1 MYAETYKKLKE
12 KYNFDNFEIA
22 AEVIEK
28 YFGDL
33 FRLSVV
39 ESELEKGRTDSSYMR
54 LFDRCMR
61 ELKDLYTAG
70 EVVEKLYDVLNH
82 PDMKALMLHQ
92 FVFVPEAGSQRSAQ
106 AGFLEKL
113 AVGDLKEVGESLT
126 FLDMKRLV
134 KGLEHLKS
142 GRYFFG
148 PSAARVSVAHAY
160 HLAAMSPA
168 TIAQLKRDNQ
178 ALLVNFNLNPKGT
191 PKWGVVDLAGNRIF
205 CETPL
210 TEPEKRALKDHLRLD
225 DPEFVGGRADGLA
238 STGYTALAWLD
249 KEITHAWNFDVD
261 ADFTAT
267 LKDFLFTLFGGDST
281 SITYC
286 LTAGEA
292 ARFSTEAFRHLLHM
306 AGYHD
311 DETLLTG
318 GTIFTRSGHIS
329 TLGKL
334 RGKEYTP
341 GDLTAVLQAYQENR
355 LRLYDIDRDY
365 YSSMRTLVVGFDNT
379 LTQLGHIVQDK
390 DSSTLTVPPVIDFDR
405 LDRDHESYC
414 RPTNTNPAHLRA
426 RSSTDEYNPTGIRTR
441 EENVAVMMVF
451 AFIRAKSK
459 KRLLTI
465 DLPERFQ
472 LTEEEQQFVTRTLLQ
487 NPFVTEL
494 EVGAN
499 RSLQAVKEALI
510 PTLARNRWLA
520 ACGYRPP
527 LIDNFWKQAAK
538 HWLIHLHE
546 QPTIL
551 EAKTEHESFK
561 RCVLEMGV
569 QGLDHALKFL
579 ADPLQRDFLDSI
591 YGADKRVFYA
601 ACPATDY
608 PAYLG
613 MLLDHL
619 RARAYFPFNELGI
632 AYQPGNDRPLIELLG
647 EINRLEQFEQVTL
660 TECLKDKRACR
671 DFLTQLIE
679 IADREK
685 WVGLVVIPELQD
697 QDNVD
702 EDTRQLRVLYTLL
715 NDVILRNRHQ
725 HASDQLLERINGI
738 VADYGRLGPRAEAM
752 PHETPSEVADAGD
765 LHDVIHGAIGR
776 LPHDFQ
782 LPIRKSGA
790 VQLQMQMQQ
799 QIEQV
804 RQVQQEKQR
813 VVLTTIEQPIAG
825 DLIDHHN
832 IDRLLGGFWEEYS
845 RENPIEARA
854 ATLRSGGESL
864 LQGFFHTWINAN
876 PAVEASEVIRKM
888 TPDAAKALLR
898 KHTRLPSGLNPE
910 NLPKG
915 FYTQR
920 SEDGYLILCYSPE
933 LAYINPPNAL
943 TIDLDVRPPMAEAW
957 EGDFRQFNLEK
968 YRAGGGRLDGE
979 DWLNIALFAQLQPPR
994 DYMADFEAFYRKN
1007 SALFPSTGGFFGRSG
1022 LSSSHR
1028 DKIIR
1033 HWLVFLQVWQYAGPE
1048 GIGEF
1053 LAKDERDFHLAIP
1066 HAFDILL
1073 QRQPGELREWASER
1087 FRENEHFLRALG
1099 QIYYQYG
1106 DAGVNNFLS
1115 MLRHAE
1121 TNLGSEFLRVFARSV
1136 LSASP
1141 NFNCFIS
1148 ERFFTAMGDMMEK
1161 LKPVS
1166 ARGQLHAW
1174 QTILEL
1180 HMTAVGW
1187 ETVEKLWRGFEHFT
1201 AELTDM
1207 GIELHGDEFDGLRPE
1222 NMLVSMDRI
1231 LASLKQIPSQ
1241 DDKIR
1246 FIQQLHE
1253 LDLTHGGVHYALQHE
1268 GFKHFDRELE
1278 LYDFEKGTPTYA
1290 SDLTD
1295 LYRWMGTTA
1304 ALNMKRALASKPQFG
1319 HHDFRVLTER
1329 LGNDRVTSKDS
1340 LMWLLHTQ
1348 YPIGDIAGVLDA
1360 VEELPSEFQAR
1371 IARHLHHAVYRL
1383 GNSNLAIRLESMQA
1397 LAAQGFDPELLVR
1410 HPNGTFL
1417 EAATILH
1424 QARRWQSPDVERMM
1438 ALFAEDIHKE
1448 AAYPDY
1454 LYTQGYKLAT
1464 LFGVYRSVQ
1473 LQQFYQATADLKPV
1487 VRQEL
1492 NLLITQL
1499 LSIDYTTTGEHL
1511 PELVQPENWEALLV
1525 CVQEMQGD
1533 LAHTAEHRI
1542 AFIERLNAQGIQF
1555 KYSKSGAFRTL
1566 NSRAEEGPGDLGFFV
1581 DHDARLWEF
1590 MQNHLVVPSA
1600 YDAAG
1605 AKEALLPTIRFLKR
1619 LQLNRTYLN
1628 EIEPLLASLE
1638 TTKGGGYWSVDYFY
1652 GLLRALQPENDQ
1664 TSFPISLLKVM
1675 LQEPAIAAKP
1685 IDSVEKEFPT
1695 VLIPHIK
1702 TILQNTEFD
1711 RNQQATLCQIA
1722 LREYAWNGSVA
1733 KLPQIMATLSSPL
1746 YKDSR
1751 GYALEILAKSTH
1763 FSELESRFEKCCR
1776 LLQHPYA
1783 TEEGFVGQWTDISAL
1798 WLKALSTRK
1807 NEEDLYDRI
1816 ASDFVDDEERQ
1827 ALILKIIAYSSL
1839 RPGLRDTDTYQYQLN
1854 KKAPKLAQRLG
1865 DMSLEDLKLLAQ
1877 CYPQEPAPSAEDIL
1891 HLIKK
1896 HERDGLEWA
1905 ACLDGFLRTPYPEPR
1920 ADYGFVA
1927 SLRDYDLQRMIA
1939 ETKVSGADARQ
1950 GLSAK
1955 DAARLTLIFSYLK
1968 QFESGAQR
1976 IEGVGKPIGKMSQE
1990 ELATAYRRLSEASKR
2005 EPDNDALRAQVWA
2018 VLFEVLGRTTRKYP
2032 HLAQQ
2037 FALIANDVCVNAD
2050 TRVLQLATG
2059 EGKSH
2064 FVAMRAARNAGLG
2077 KMVDVCTAKRTLA
2090 ERDLKDYQSFFDY
2103 LGLTTSYIHP
2113 KSLRETYMRSQ
2124 IHYTTTGDLSLFL
2137 DEQSYRGMPI
2147 VIPRDQRVGLF
2158 DEFDFIRFE
2167 EGRKT
2172 EYNYAQP
2179 TGKTPKQMTWF
2190 YQAVNAF
2197 YKANQEELV
2206 EGIDIDIL
2214 QQFAD
2219 FLLREAHE
2227 NEERQNLVRQMAR
2240 DPLQLAQWLQSAHEA
2255 HELVWGI
2262 GFTVRDVTIEIG
2274 DESYPMREI
2283 IPLSA
2288 DNQPMVGSTFSAGV
2302 HQLLAVRLNTEAKAL
2317 PADTDPRKKA
2327 QNFHIHAESHIVS
2340 SQVAAERMRQLWGS
2354 WEGFSGT
2361 ISAAQ
2366 ATTLYRERR
2375 TQVLHV
2381 PTNQRDLRFWH
2392 KPEFFTSDL
2401 PREAETRAQAEEKR
2415 MEAVVKQIR
2424 LCLKNKQSM
2433 LFSCRNDAHVKELEA
2448 LLRARLTPDELE
2460 QFLFY
2465 TNEDERTPAQVLEE
2479 KQTQEAWRGG
2489 KKQRAMALVASGFG
2503 RGDNVGVEAVFLFD
2517 VNDNNDK
2524 LQKGGRTA
2532 RNGEEGEVFQFYLAR
2547 DLEAEEAHLWD
2558 IIDAVAPD
2566 VLEEIRG
2573 KFIAGGLL
2581 EHEAD
2586 AEITLSPEEQQ
2597 FERVMHLREYIFSLQ
2612 NAPNQGYRSAIAQ
2625 LSSWAMTLLGQVDD
2639 ADVRQELTTFFS
2651 FHLKELEKIWIE
2663 ISGSAQS
2670 IDDKIITIK
2679 RIIKERTIPEFVER
2693 YREKT
2698 ERDVEPYRFEP
2709 HTPVQIDLVVSPP
2722 PAKPTEKD
2730 KLIAA
2735 ICSVMTR
2742 LQGWDLT
2749 DAKTAEI
2756 PEKIQSLAEH
2766 GDERHLRKFAQD
2778 VAACRSAKEFI
2789 NILRINHRQMQHPS
2803 PAWVEALEASEL
2815 SIEADEFLEGV
2826 EERLKLE
2833 FAGLLG
2839 KLLPELQEGIIN
2851 TLSKSSLEE
2860 RDTRIQQA
2868 LPILRYLAC
2877 FSEEEQDNWGM
2888 EYIEYL
2894 ANIQREIPEE
2904 VLKAYLG
2911 ESRPMSY
2918 RDFIALWGL
2927 AKSVDYEGCPLPA
2940 VLSQLEHSLK
2950 GDSEHRL
2957 RTLLDWQLLSSGM
2970 KEQDAAAFLMDF
2982 SRAMQQFTE
2991 GKDWDIFASLVKK
3004 TKAWWN
3010 VTEGEHQPALKT
3022 LWQHLSAYGDHLPDI
3037 NDFMRWSM
3045 GLGGKSW
3052 YQILNVGL
3060 QSSLTASQLNEHAEQ
3075 FRQFWQHLDLFD
3087 IKKTEKTAQFGKCCQ
3102 GIANAYQLITK
3113 TEADQERL
3121 RAQLLS
3127 LDGARIRLLTQFI
3140 NKNLENLQ
3148 EFPQVFATLLDH
3160 FADEAI
3166 SVERLQPFAEIL
3178 ETAMEYQGDY
3188 PDTLNDLLANFAR
3201 VRPALFGLDDERFER
3216 IMRLTQENL
3225 EWFLQ
3230 YPQAHAAL
3238 LRDITNPDLPLPRF
3252 DRLSSLIVNHAL
3264 PLQEAHPDTIQALLT
3279 RLERAMP
3286 QLITLDDETFNLVMD
3301 SSERRMASFLDY
3313 PTVHDALLNYAF
3325 DEDRALESM
3334 RTLEFILNHAVKLK
3348 RAHAEISME
3357 HLLAGVERF
3366 RNKDESVLK
3375 EELRL
3380 LQASDGSPHPL
3391 FDNAAETL
3399 THAIPIASKDQ
3410 VREVVVSFYQAAKDT
3425 EGQAGAMLNHPDVRE
3440 LFTFSPYESD
3450 TIRDKRI
3457 IWMHLLHNQVFVTE
3471 GVGPADGHPYVWN
3484 RAHNN
3489 ALTQAGFEQYT
3500 RHMRTVME
3508 EGRVATDVNH
3518 TRDLTVTQQR
3528 RLLQLTSEF
3537 EIIGTRLPE
3546 ARRAPDTQWGDLSA
3560 KLHHLVGQYQATWF
3574 KSIDR
3579 RVIASQLTE
3588 QVDRI
3593 MEDSEGSGLPVSRYQ
3608 LVLAAIHQAKMQIVE
3623 YDTERNKSRW
3633 SWFKFNRSGQSR
3645 LYNTINQM
3653 QDEVLRCW
3661 SQDIGDVRALQS
3673 YEAFNRQEFIDLTK
3687 CLQKSVKAHWEE
3699 TRYVSYDDRYNGF
3712 SRRIGNF
3719 FTRQETKNA
3728 FDRLMQAVDA
3738 FVADHPSDGG
3748 FPPHVSEISA
3758 DEVEKLLEELHRDLP
3773 RMPGHIATLVK
3784 EVLARGDS
3792 LATHLRQQGS
3802 YDEVRSTAI
3811 LRGPAVGFGAE
3822 E

>member
-1 MYAETYKKLKE
+1 
-12 KYNFDNFEIA
+12 
-22 AEVIEK
+22 
-28 YFGDL
+28 
-33 FRLSVV
+33 
-39 ESELEKGRTDSSYMR
+39 
-54 LFDRCMR
+54 
-61 ELKDLYTAG
+61 
-70 EVVEKLYDVLNH
+70 
-82 PDMKALMLHQ
+82 
-92 FVFVPEAGSQRSAQ
+92 
-106 AGFLEKL
+106 
-113 AVGDLKEVGESLT
+113 
-126 FLDMKRLV
+126 
-134 KGLEHLKS
+134 
-142 GRYFFG
+142 
-148 PSAARVSVAHAY
+148 
-160 HLAAMSPA
+160 
-168 TIAQLKRDNQ
+168 
-178 ALLVNFNLNPKGT
+178 
-191 PKWGVVDLAGNRIF
+191 
-205 CETPL
+205 
-210 TEPEKRALKDHLRLD
+210 
-225 DPEFVGGRADGLA
+225 
-238 STGYTALAWLD
+238 
-249 KEITHAWNFDVD
+249 
-261 ADFTAT
+261 
-267 LKDFLFTLFGGDST
+267 
-281 SITYC
+281 
-286 LTAGEA
+286 
-292 ARFSTEAFRHLLHM
+292 
-306 AGYHD
+306 
-311 DETLLTG
+311 
-318 GTIFTRSGHIS
+318 
-329 TLGKL
+329 
-334 RGKEYTP
+334 
-341 GDLTAVLQAYQENR
+341 
-355 LRLYDIDRDY
+355 
-365 YSSMRTLVVGFDNT
+365 
-379 LTQLGHIVQDK
+379 
-390 DSSTLTVPPVIDFDR
+390 
-405 LDRDHESYC
+405 
-414 RPTNTNPAHLRA
+414 
-426 RSSTDEYNPTGIRTR
+426 
-441 EENVAVMMVF
+441 
-451 AFIRAKSK
+451 
-459 KRLLTI
+459 
-465 DLPERFQ
+465 
-472 LTEEEQQFVTRTLLQ
+472 
-487 NPFVTEL
+487 
-494 EVGAN
+494 
-499 RSLQAVKEALI
+499 
-510 PTLARNRWLA
+510 
-520 ACGYRPP
+520 
-527 LIDNFWKQAAK
+527 
-538 HWLIHLHE
+538 
-546 QPTIL
+546 
-551 EAKTEHESFK
+551 
-561 RCVLEMGV
+561 
-569 QGLDHALKFL
+569 
-579 ADPLQRDFLDSI
+579 
-591 YGADKRVFYA
+591 
-601 ACPATDY
+601 
-608 PAYLG
+608 
-613 MLLDHL
+613 
-619 RARAYFPFNELGI
+619 
-632 AYQPGNDRPLIELLG
+632 
-647 EINRLEQFEQVTL
+647 
-660 TECLKDKRACR
+660 
-671 DFLTQLIE
+671 
-679 IADREK
+679 
-685 WVGLVVIPELQD
+685 
-697 QDNVD
+697 
-702 EDTRQLRVLYTLL
+702 
-715 NDVILRNRHQ
+715 
-725 HASDQLLERINGI
+725 
-738 VADYGRLGPRAEAM
+738 
-752 PHETPSEVADAGD
+752 
-765 LHDVIHGAIGR
+765 
-776 LPHDFQ
+776 
-782 LPIRKSGA
+782 
-790 VQLQMQMQQ
+790 MQQ

-825 DLIDHHN
+825 DLIDYRN
-832 IDRLLGGFWEEYS
+832 IDRLLGDFWTEYS
-845 RENPIEARA
+845 RENPVEVRA
-854 ATLRSGGESL
+854 ATLRRGGESV

-876 PAVEASEVIRKM
+876 PAIEASEAIRKM

-920 SEDGYLILCYSPE
+920 SEEGYLILCYSPE

-943 TIDLDVRPPMAEAW
+943 TIDLDVRTPMAEAW
-957 EGDFRQFNLEK
+957 EGDFRQFNLGK
-968 YRAGGGRLDGE
+968 YRAGVGRLEGE

-994 DYMADFEAFYRKN
+994 DYTADFEAFYRKN
-1007 SALFPSTGGFFGRSG
+1007 SALFPSTGGFFGVGGG
-1022 LSSSHR
+1022 LSAAHR

-1033 HWLVFLQVWQYAGPE
+1033 HWLVFLQVWQYAGLD
-1048 GIGEF
+1048 GVREF
-1053 LAKDERDFHLAIP
+1053 LAKDERDFHLPIP

-1073 QRQPGELREWASER
+1073 QRQPMELRDWASER
-1087 FRENEHFLRALG
+1087 FRDNEHFLRALG
-1099 QIYYQYG
+1099 QVYYQYG
-1106 DAGVNNFLS
+1106 DEGVNNFLS

-1121 TNLGSEFLRVFARSV
+1121 INLGREFLEVFAGAV
-1136 LSASP
+1136 LRASP

-1174 QTILEL
+1174 QTILQL
-1180 HMTAVGW
+1180 HMAAVGW
-1187 ETVEKLWRGFEHFT
+1187 ENVEKLWRGFEYFT
-1201 AELTDM
+1201 AELADM
-1207 GIELHGDEFDGLRPE
+1207 GIELRGDEFDRLRPE

-1231 LASLKQIPSQ
+1231 LASLRQIPSQ

-1246 FIQQLHE
+1246 FIQQLHA

-1278 LYDFEKGTPTYA
+1278 LHDFEKGTPTYS
-1290 SDLTD
+1290 SDLAE
-1295 LYRWMGTTA
+1295 LYRWVGDIA

-1319 HHDFRVLTER
+1319 HHDFGILTAR
-1329 LGNDRVTSKDS
+1329 LGNDSVASKDG

-1360 VEELPSEFQAR
+1360 VEALPPDFQAR

-1417 EAATILH
+1417 EAVTILH
-1424 QARRWQSPDVERMM
+1424 QARRWQSPDIERMM
-1438 ALFAEDIHKE
+1438 ALFSEDIHKE

-1473 LQQFYQATADLKPV
+1473 LQQFYRATADLKPV

-1511 PELVQPENWEALLV
+1511 SALVQPENWQALLD
-1525 CVQEMQGD
+1525 CIQAMQGD

-1600 YDAAG
+1600 YDAAH

-1685 IDSVEKEFPT
+1685 IDSVEKEFPA

-1702 TILQNTEFD
+1702 AILQNTEFD

-1733 KLPQIMATLSSPL
+1733 KLPEIMATLSSPL

-1783 TEEGFVGQWTDISAL
+1783 TDEGFVGQWTDISAL

-1865 DMSLEDLKLLAQ
+1865 DMSLDDLKLLAQ

-1939 ETKVSGADARQ
+1939 ETKVSGDEARQ
-1950 GLSAK
+1950 GLSAE

-1968 QFESGAQR
+1968 QLESGAQR

-1990 ELATAYRRLSEASKR
+1990 ELAIAYRRLSEASKR

-2077 KMVDVCTAKRTLA
+2077 KTVDVCTAKRTLA

-2113 KSLRETYMRSQ
+2113 KSSRETYMGSQ

-2137 DEQSYRGMPI
+2137 DEQSYRGTPI

-2197 YKANQEELV
+2197 YKANQEDLV
-2206 EGIDIDIL
+2206 AGINRDKL

-2219 FLLREAHE
+2219 FLLRETHE

-2317 PADTDPRKKA
+2317 PADADPRKKA

-2366 ATTLYRERR
+2366 ATTLYRERG

-2392 KPEFFTSDL
+2392 KPEFFASDL
-2401 PREAETRAQAEEKR
+2401 AREEEARAQAEERR

-2547 DLEAEEAHLWD
+2547 DLETEEARLWQ
-2558 IIDAVAPD
+2558 IIEAVAPD
-2566 VLEEIRG
+2566 AREEIRD

-2581 EHEAD
+2581 EDGADDETDHGSEAEDD
-2586 AEITLSPEEQQ
+2586 AEIALSPEEQR

-2639 ADVRQELTTFFS
+2639 ADARQELTTFFS

-2663 ISGSAQS
+2663 ISGSDRS
-2670 IDDKIITIK
+2670 IDEKIVAIK
-2679 RIIKERTIPEFVER
+2679 DIIATRTIPEFVER
-2693 YREKT
+2693 YHEKT

-2742 LQGWDLT
+2742 LRDWDLT

-2766 GDERHLRKFAQD
+2766 EDERHLRKFAQD
-2778 VAACRSAKEFI
+2778 VAACPSAQEFI
-2789 NILRINHRQMQHPS
+2789 NILRINYRQMQHPS
-2803 PAWVEALEASEL
+2803 TAWEAALEASEL

-2851 TLSKSSLEE
+2851 TLSKSALEE
-2860 RDTRIQQA
+2860 RDTRIHQA
-2868 LPILRYLAC
+2868 LPILRYLAR
-2877 FSEEEQDNWGM
+2877 FNEEEQDKWGVEYV
-2888 EYIEYL
+2888 EYI
-2894 ANIQREIPEE
+2894 ATIQREIPEAI
-2904 VLKAYLG
+2904 LHAYLG

-2927 AKSVDYEGCPLPA
+2927 AKSVDYEDCPLPMM
-2940 VLSQLEHSLK
+2940 LSQLEQSLK

-2957 RTLLDWQLLSSGM
+2957 RTLLDWQLLSAGM
-2970 KEQDAAAFLMDF
+2970 KQQDAAAFLMDF

-3004 TKAWWN
+3004 QK
-3010 VTEGEHQPALKT
+3010 P
-3022 LWQHLSAYGDHLPDI
+3022 
-3037 NDFMRWSM
+3037 
-3045 GLGGKSW
+3045 GG
-3052 YQILNVGL
+3052 
-3060 QSSLTASQLNEHAEQ
+3060 
-3075 FRQFWQHLDLFD
+3075 
-3087 IKKTEKTAQFGKCCQ
+3087 
-3102 GIANAYQLITK
+3102 
-3113 TEADQERL
+3113 
-3121 RAQLLS
+3121 
-3127 LDGARIRLLTQFI
+3127 
-3140 NKNLENLQ
+3140 
-3148 EFPQVFATLLDH
+3148 
-3160 FADEAI
+3160 
-3166 SVERLQPFAEIL
+3166 
-3178 ETAMEYQGDY
+3178 M
-3188 PDTLNDLLANFAR
+3188 
-3201 VRPALFGLDDERFER
+3201 
-3216 IMRLTQENL
+3216 
-3225 EWFLQ
+3225 
-3230 YPQAHAAL
+3230 
-3238 LRDITNPDLPLPRF
+3238 
-3252 DRLSSLIVNHAL
+3252 
-3264 PLQEAHPDTIQALLT
+3264 
-3279 RLERAMP
+3279 
-3286 QLITLDDETFNLVMD
+3286 
-3301 SSERRMASFLDY
+3301 
-3313 PTVHDALLNYAF
+3313 
-3325 DEDRALESM
+3325 
-3334 RTLEFILNHAVKLK
+3334 
-3348 RAHAEISME
+3348 
-3357 HLLAGVERF
+3357 
-3366 RNKDESVLK
+3366 
-3375 EELRL
+3375 
-3380 LQASDGSPHPL
+3380 
-3391 FDNAAETL
+3391 
-3399 THAIPIASKDQ
+3399 
-3410 VREVVVSFYQAAKDT
+3410 
-3425 EGQAGAMLNHPDVRE
+3425 
-3440 LFTFSPYESD
+3440 
-3450 TIRDKRI
+3450 
-3457 IWMHLLHNQVFVTE
+3457 
-3471 GVGPADGHPYVWN
+3471 
-3484 RAHNN
+3484 
-3489 ALTQAGFEQYT
+3489 
-3500 RHMRTVME
+3500 
-3508 EGRVATDVNH
+3508 
-3518 TRDLTVTQQR
+3518 
-3528 RLLQLTSEF
+3528 
-3537 EIIGTRLPE
+3537 
-3546 ARRAPDTQWGDLSA
+3546 
-3560 KLHHLVGQYQATWF
+3560 
-3574 KSIDR
+3574 
-3579 RVIASQLTE
+3579 
-3588 QVDRI
+3588 
-3593 MEDSEGSGLPVSRYQ
+3593 
-3608 LVLAAIHQAKMQIVE
+3608 
-3623 YDTERNKSRW
+3623 
-3633 SWFKFNRSGQSR
+3633 
-3645 LYNTINQM
+3645 
-3653 QDEVLRCW
+3653 
-3661 SQDIGDVRALQS
+3661 
-3673 YEAFNRQEFIDLTK
+3673 
-3687 CLQKSVKAHWEE
+3687 
-3699 TRYVSYDDRYNGF
+3699 
-3712 SRRIGNF
+3712 
-3719 FTRQETKNA
+3719 
-3728 FDRLMQAVDA
+3728 
-3738 FVADHPSDGG
+3738 
-3748 FPPHVSEISA
+3748 
-3758 DEVEKLLEELHRDLP
+3758 
-3773 RMPGHIATLVK
+3773 
-3784 EVLARGDS
+3784 
-3792 LATHLRQQGS
+3792 
-3802 YDEVRSTAI
+3802 
-3811 LRGPAVGFGAE
+3811 
-3822 E
+3822 